1 MKPLLFSLLLW
12 PVLAFAQA
20 PVIYHFED
28 YHPGDSMV
36 YVRTDPYQYRGD
48 SGTYMNWDFH
58 APDNLGLQYWWILS
72 PSALTPT
79 PPAPVN
85 LVMKVQEGWQQ
96 SFYYYKKTAGLTE
109 LQSKNGTTDYGNRKM
124 TSVRPIGIGTVAT
137 DTFTRPSGLGI
148 AYGYVQLSYNGFGTL
163 QLPSATYNDVLRI
176 KLVTQEWDTL
186 HNTET
191 YEVSYLWLIDSLA
204 APLYIWDSVYTRN
217 TSGSSFYKEAF
228 YLKNMYRH
236 PFTAVPAIANTNAD
250 VNACFS
256 DDALHISAGFDA
268 RHFSLNVYNTDD
280 RQVYTAKDAVLGNGH
295 PCNAI
300 GTFSPGMYI
309 VVLADTRNA
318 ANILV
323 KKVVKE

>member
-12 PVLAFAQA
+12 PLLAFAQP

-58 APDNLGLQYWWILS
+58 APDSTGIQYWWILS
-72 PSALTPT
+72 ST
-79 PPAPVN
+79 PPASANIVK
-85 LVMKVQEGWQQ
+85 KVQEGWQQ

-109 LQSKNGTTDYGNRKM
+109 LRSENGYIDYGNRKM
-124 TSVRPIGIGTVAT
+124 TSVRPIGFGTVAT
-137 DTFTRPSGLGI
+137 DTFTRISGGA

-163 QLPSATYNDVLRI
+163 QLPSATYNDVMRI
-176 KLVTQEWDTL
+176 KLVSHEWDTL
-186 HNTET
+186 YNTET
-191 YEVSYLWLIDSLA
+191 YELSYLWLTDSLA
-204 APLYIWDSVYTRN
+204 APLYIWDSVYMGN
-217 TSGSSFYKEAF
+217 TSGSYSYEKAF

-236 PFTAVPAIANTNAD
+236 PFTTVPAIANTNAD
-250 VNACFS
+250 VDACFS
-256 DDALHISAGFDA
+256 DDALHISAGFDT
-268 RHFSLNVYNTDD
+268 RHFSLNVYNTGG
-280 RQVYTAKDAVLGNGH
+280 RQVYAAKDAVLGNGH

-300 GTFSPGMYI
+300 GAFSPGMYI